1 MHSSAGSSASNAPA
15 AGGSPPPPVKVSAL
29 EEVER
34 HLSRSD
40 FGGAVRAVFPLVMVD
55 VQRVFGLSFAPHWT
69 ARDVLAHGLRTD
81 MGRLPD
87 LLFQLYS
94 MYEPIRYGLER
105 DWVQG
110 DVRDVVRR
118 IYSDTGLRS
127 VVNEPEADRAGPSR
141 PTFSVTPPEE
151 KFAKPTQGG
160 RGW

>member
-1 MHSSAGSSASNAPA
+1 MPSSAGSSASKAPA
-15 AGGSPPPPVKVSAL
+15 AGGSPPPPAKVSAM

-40 FGGAVRAVFPLVMVD
+40 FGGALRAVFPLVMVD
-55 VQRVFGLSFAPHWT
+55 VQRVYGLSFPPHWT

-105 DWVQG
+105 DWVRG
-110 DVRDVVRR
+110 DVREIVRR
-118 IYSDTGLRS
+118 IYSETGLRS
-127 VVNEPEADRAGPSR
+127 LLEAPPAASVGPSR
-141 PTFSVTPPEE
+141 PTFSVTPPESKAGE
-151 KFAKPTQGG
+151 PAQEG